1 MIEPRVI
8 ARLDIKGDNLIKGVH
23 LEGLRKVGDPNEYA
37 KKYYHQGVDEL
48 LFMDCVASLYGRNNL
63 VEVIKKAAN
72 NIFIP
77 IAVGGGIRSPENAS
91 EILHNG
97 ADKVCINT
105 AAVSKPKL
113 ITTLAQ
119 RFGSQCI
126 VISIEAKKISKN
138 KWEVFTHNGREKTG
152 LDVID
157 WIKKTISLGAGEIL
171 LTSVDFEG
179 TGNGFDYELIK
190 EASSICSV
198 PFIVS
203 GGLGKIDHL
212 KKLIKTA
219 YVDALAVAKV
229 LHYKT
234 ISINSIKK
242 ILKYK

>member
-1 MIEPRVI
+1 MFKPRLI
-8 ARLDIKGDNLIKGVH
+8 ARLDIKGENLIKSIN
-23 LEGLRKVGDPNEYA
+23 LEGLRKIGDPNEYA
-37 KKYYHQGVDEL
+37 KKYYHQGVDEI

-63 VEVIKKAAN
+63 VEVIRKAVN

-77 IAVGGGIRSPENAS
+77 IAVGGGIRSAENAA

-97 ADKVCINT
+97 ADKICINT
-105 AAVSKPKL
+105 AAVNNPKL

-126 VISIEAKKISKN
+126 VLSIEAKKISKN
-138 KWEVFTHNGREKTG
+138 KWEVFTHNGREKTS

-157 WIKKTISLGAGEIL
+157 WIKKGINLGVGEIL

-190 EASSICSV
+190 ETSKICSV

-203 GGLGKIDHL
+203 GGLGKIDHI
-212 KKLIKTA
+212 KKLLKTTH
-219 YVDALAVAKV
+219 VDALAVAKV

-234 ISINSIKK
+234 ISISSIKK
-242 ILKYK
+242 ILKYR